1 MSLTD
6 PDARNRRVGHLLEP
20 LAWVLA
26 LLALAFAPVV
36 VYLLDINGGPSDDGV
51 GIVSAFYVLVTV
63 GFGLMLYYTSAH
75 KSPLGIASYTIAYAG
90 GLLLVLG
97 SQPDNHT
104 RLPSGIVPASVL
116 YGISLVLL
124 VIYIVHTRMGHATL
138 ANGIETTATV
148 TSAGVN
154 GMVNYVTH
162 WRLTLKFTDQSGKD
176 RWFHLGRTG
185 YGYHVGQQF
194 TIKYNGNK
202 PGSRFGIVIL
212 GDA

>member
-6 PDARNRRVGHLLEP
+6 PDARNARVGHLLEP

-26 LLALAFAPVV
+26 LLSLATSPIAVF
-36 VYLLDINGGPSDDGV
+36 LLAANGGPSSG
-51 GIVSAFYVLVTV
+51 GTAITFLLYVLLTV

-75 KSPLGIASYTIAYAG
+75 KSPLGIVSFVFAYAG
-90 GLLLVLG
+90 GLVLILG
-97 SQPDNHT
+97 AQPAKNST
-104 RLPSGIVPASVL
+104 LPSGLPVSLVP
-116 YGISLVLL
+116 YGVSLVLL
-124 VIYIVHTRMGHATL
+124 IIYIVHTRMGQATL
-138 ANGIETTATV
+138 TNGIETTATV

-154 GMVNYVTH
+154 CMVNYVTH
-162 WRLTLKFTDQSGKD
+162 WKLTLKFTDQSGKE

-185 YGYHVGQQF
+185 YGYRVGQQF